1 MSLSPTLLQATLAA
15 QGEPLLAYVRQRL
28 GPDVAEDVVQDALLK
43 AVEGAPAMDDEAD
56 PGSSPGQVLTR
67 WLWRVVRNATVDAH
81 RRGEAAGRRETAWAD
96 EQPDAE
102 MPPEEAPRLC
112 ACYRPLL
119 DGLAPEAAEVLRADL
134 DGEPTNE
141 VAARLGV
148 SPGTLR
154 VRRHRARAALR
165 QRLDDVCRACAG
177 CLDCSCDAPSTD
189 SPVSLSPTPMHTPTD
204 DTLRFGIEG
213 MTCGGCVASATRALE
228 KTPGVTVEQLT
239 LDGPAVVRLSDG
251 ADREAVRAA
260 VEGAG
265 FRPVFDTA

>member
-1 MSLSPTLLQATLAA
+1 MKFWIFVFNPLERYMENYKEIFDAWEDGGVRGIVVGRMFFMGEDGGRVPAFPQDPKAYAA
-15 QGEPLLAYVRQRL
+15 L
-28 GPDVAEDVVQDALLK
+28 GLE
-43 AVEGAPAMDDEAD
+43 
-56 PGSSPGQVLTR
+56 
-67 WLWRVVRNATVDAH
+67 
-81 RRGEAAGRRETAWAD
+81 
-96 EQPDAE
+96 
-102 MPPEEAPRLC
+102 PPEEAPRLC

-213 MTCGGCVASATRALE
+213 MTCGGCVAAVTRALDR
-228 KTPGVTVEQLT
+228 TPGVAVEHVGLNE
-239 LDGPAVVRLSDG
+239 PAVVRLSDG
-251 ADREAVRAA
+251 ADREAVRGA

-265 FRPVFDTA
+265 FRPVFDAA

>member
-1 MSLSPTLLQATLAA
+1 MSLSPTLLEATLAA

-28 GPDVAEDVVQDALLK
+28 GPNVAEDVVQDALLK

-56 PGSSPGQVLTR
+56 LTR

-81 RRGEAAGRRETAWAD
+81 RRREAAGRRETAWAD

-134 DGEPTNE
+134 DGEPTTE

-154 VRRHRARAALR
+154 VRRHRARVALR
-165 QRLDDVCRACAG
+165 QRLDDVCRACVG

-189 SPVSLSPTPMHTPTD
+189 SPVSLSPTPMHTPTPND

-213 MTCGGCVASATRALE
+213 MTCGGCVASVTRALDR
-228 KTPGVTVEQLT
+228 TPGVTVEQLT

-251 ADREAVRAA
+251 ADREAVRGA

-265 FRPVFDTA
+265 FRPVFDGA